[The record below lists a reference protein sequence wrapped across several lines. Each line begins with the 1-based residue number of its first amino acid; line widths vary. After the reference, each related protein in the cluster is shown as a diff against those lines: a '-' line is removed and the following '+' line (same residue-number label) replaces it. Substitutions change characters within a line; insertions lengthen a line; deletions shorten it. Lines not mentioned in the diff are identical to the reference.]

1 MPPPKFPAPLRAMH
15 GPCHYHNQPLVQS
28 RLSGRKGC
36 LHEISRR
43 TDYTTNLEAAPPF
56 STFSHTV
63 LLLRVSPPI
72 PYLALCHKTHNSYQ
86 CSRLRSDTAINL
98 RPPRLLRMYSEFQ
111 GAGYG
116 LRPMELKSM
125 SLLYQECHEERS
137 AMFMLP
143 IATNQNLDQI
153 V

>member
-1 MPPPKFPAPLRAMH
+1 MPPPEVPAPLRAMH

-43 TDYTTNLEAAPPF
+43 TDYTTNLEATPSF

-86 CSRLRSDTAINL
+86 CSRLRSDNVINL

-111 GAGYG
+111 GGRVWLASYG
-116 LRPMELKSM
+116 VKINM
-125 SLLYQECHEERS
+125 SLLYQGVMKKYRPCS
-137 AMFMLP
+137 CCP
-143 IATNQNLDQI
+143 
-153 V
+153 